1 MVVSLYVVGLLP
13 AKTDG
18 EIRPSRRPS
27 RRPSSYLS
35 NLSFSQPLSNRDACL
50 LFR

>member
-18 EIRPSRRPS
+18 EIRPS